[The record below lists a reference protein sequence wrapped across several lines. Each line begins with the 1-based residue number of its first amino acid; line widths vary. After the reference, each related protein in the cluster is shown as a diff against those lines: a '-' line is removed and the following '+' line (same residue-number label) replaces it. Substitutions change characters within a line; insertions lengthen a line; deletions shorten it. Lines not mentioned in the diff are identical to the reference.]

1 MSPAPRR
8 ARWADHSLEKGAL
21 FGIARTDV
29 EHAVIK
35 RHHRRQRNARSAD
48 WLLTAGRLVIAYDHP
63 DHADVTSARV
73 ITLWRR
79 R

>member
-1 MSPAPRR
+1 MPPAPCRV
-8 ARWADHSLEKGAL
+8 RWTDHALEKAAL
-21 FGIARTDV
+21 FGIARTDL
-29 EHAVIK
+29 EYAVID
-35 RHHRRQRNARSAD
+35 HRRRRRNARSAD